1 MLKKLN
7 YFLLPRKFSYKYFV
21 KVRLFSSASVR
32 CMHEHVKPTV
42 TDFNPDHVILPCGTN
57 DLSSER
63 TASRIARSII
73 DLALPLKLQNNKI
86 LIPLIAPTN
95 DSLNNKANELKIVV

>member
-1 MLKKLN
+1 
-7 YFLLPRKFSYKYFV
+7 
-21 KVRLFSSASVR
+21 
-32 CMHEHVKPTV
+32 MHEHVKPTV

-63 TASRIARSII
+63 TDSWIARSII

-95 DSLNNKANELKIVV
+95 DDSLNNKASELNIVV

>member
-1 MLKKLN
+1 
-7 YFLLPRKFSYKYFV
+7 
-21 KVRLFSSASVR
+21 
-32 CMHEHVKPTV
+32 MHEHVKPTV

-63 TASRIARSII
+63 TASWIARSII

-86 LIPLIAPTN
+86 LIPLITPTN
-95 DSLNNKANELKIVV
+95 DDSLNNKASELSIVV

>member
-1 MLKKLN
+1 
-7 YFLLPRKFSYKYFV
+7 
-21 KVRLFSSASVR
+21 
-32 CMHEHVKPTV
+32 MHEHVKPTV

-63 TASRIARSII
+63 TASRIARSTI

-95 DSLNNKANELKIVV
+95 DDSLNNKASELNIVV

>member
-1 MLKKLN
+1 
-7 YFLLPRKFSYKYFV
+7 
-21 KVRLFSSASVR
+21 
-32 CMHEHVKPTV
+32 MHEHVKPTV

-63 TASRIARSII
+63 TDSWIARSII

-95 DSLNNKANELKIVV
+95 DSHNNKANELKIVV

>member
-1 MLKKLN
+1 
-7 YFLLPRKFSYKYFV
+7 
-21 KVRLFSSASVR
+21 
-32 CMHEHVKPTV
+32 MHEHVKPTV

-63 TASRIARSII
+63 TASRIARSTI

-86 LIPLIAPTN
+86 LIPLITPTN
-95 DSLNNKANELKIVV
+95 DDSLNNKASELSIVV